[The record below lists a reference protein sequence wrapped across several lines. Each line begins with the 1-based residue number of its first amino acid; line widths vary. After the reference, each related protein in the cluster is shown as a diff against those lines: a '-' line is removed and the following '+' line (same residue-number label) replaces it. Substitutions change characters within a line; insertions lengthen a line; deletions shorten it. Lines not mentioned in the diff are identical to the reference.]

1 MMDSKYI
8 STTEEKKIAYN
19 LPIKRAKVFLESR
32 ALMRE
37 CLSDFL
43 EIRPLDIPLKAY
55 PGAVP
60 QVPQNIGN
68 ISISH
73 TQNVLIVILHEEK
86 IGIDIENSDRQF
98 NYQGLTKKYFQKR
111 ERTKNK
117 IRIQKKDILQEWSAI
132 EAAIKWEGG
141 KISKDLK
148 EWEYVSEEKEI
159 YHKNKNLTLTLNQFE
174 YKDWIISI
182 ATRGKKYQNDQFI
195 ICDGINN
202 IS

>member
-32 ALMRE
+32 AFMRE

-43 EIRPLDIPLKAY
+43 EITPLDITLKAH

-60 QVPQNIGN
+60 QVPPNIGN

-86 IGIDIENSDRQF
+86 IGIDIENSDRKF

-111 ERTKNK
+111 DRTKNK
-117 IRIQKKDILQEWSAI
+117 ISIQ
-132 EAAIKWEGG
+132 
-141 KISKDLK
+141 
-148 EWEYVSEEKEI
+148 
-159 YHKNKNLTLTLNQFE
+159 
-174 YKDWIISI
+174 
-182 ATRGKKYQNDQFI
+182 
-195 ICDGINN
+195 
-202 IS
+202 

>member
-1 MMDSKYI
+1 MDSKYI

-43 EIRPLDIPLKAY
+43 EIRPLDIPLKAH

-60 QVPQNIGN
+60 QVPPNIGN

-73 TQNVLIVILHEEK
+73 TQNVLIVILHEDK
-86 IGIDIENSDRQF
+86 IGIDIESSDRKF

-111 ERTKNK
+111 ERTKIKSAFKRK
-117 IRIQKKDILQEWSAI
+117 ISYKHGALLKQQLNGKAGKYL
-132 EAAIKWEGG
+132 
-141 KISKDLK
+141 KISKNGNMFQRK
-148 EWEYVSEEKEI
+148 KKFI
-159 YHKNKNLTLTLNQFE
+159 IKNKNLTLTLNQFE

-182 ATRGKKYQNDQFI
+182 ATKGKKYQNDQFI